1 MENPIN
7 PWMIWGEN
15 PLFLEV
21 SNLKLATM
29 KSLTSFNKKEQH
41 LENCVHVSFIAML
54 EDFVFLVETQIG
66 GDF

>member
-1 MENPIN
+1 MDDLGGKPTIFGNN
-7 PWMIWGEN
+7 
-15 PLFLEV
+15 
-21 SNLKLATM
+21 NLKLATM